1 MNTTPTTERV
11 RLPKVILDKTLIN
24 RLESLASSMMRRS
37 PTLAERMM
45 EELARAKLVPPEK
58 LRSDI
63 VTIGSA
69 VTYRDL
75 TSDRIRTVVLCYPE
89 DEDIDQNRISVLT
102 PVGVALLGLS
112 AGATIPWLTRDDETR
127 TLEVLTVSPPS
138 TV

>member
-1 MNTTPTTERV
+1 MNTTPTSERV
-11 RLPKVILDKTLIN
+11 RLPKVILDKTLFN

-45 EELARAKLVPPEK
+45 EELARAKLVSPEK

-63 VTIGSA
+63 VTIGST
-69 VTYRDL
+69 VTYRDMN
-75 TSDRIRTVVLCYPE
+75 SGRIRTVVLCYPE
-89 DEDIDQNRISVLT
+89 DEDIDQSRISVLT

-112 AGATIPWLTRDDETR
+112 AGATIRWLTRDDETR

-138 TV
+138 AL

>member
-1 MNTTPTTERV
+1 M
-11 RLPKVILDKTLIN
+11 I
-24 RLESLASSMMRRS
+24 A
-37 PTLAERMM
+37 A
-45 EELARAKLVPPEK
+45 
-58 LRSDI
+58 
-63 VTIGSA
+63 
-69 VTYRDL
+69 YRDL

-127 TLEVLTVSPPS
+127 TLEILTVSPPS

>member
-24 RLESLASSMMRRS
+24 RLETLASSMMRRS
-37 PTLAERMM
+37 PSLAERMM
-45 EELARAKLVPPEK
+45 EELARAKLVAPEK

>member
-24 RLESLASSMMRRS
+24 RLESMASSMMRRS

-45 EELARAKLVPPEK
+45 EELARAKLVAPEK
-58 LRSDI
+58 LRSNI

>member
-45 EELARAKLVPPEK
+45 EELARAKLVAPEK

-69 VTYRDL
+69 VTYRDQ
-75 TSDRIRTVVLCYPE
+75 TSDRTRTVVLCYPE

-112 AGATIPWLTRDDETR
+112 AGAKIPWLTRNDETR
-127 TLEVLTVSPPS
+127 ALEVLTVAPPPEL
-138 TV
+138 

>member
-37 PTLAERMM
+37 PTLAERLM
-45 EELARAKLVPPEK
+45 EELARAKLVAPEK

-89 DEDIDQNRISVLT
+89 DEDIDQGRISVLT

>member
-11 RLPKVILDKTLIN
+11 RLPKIILDKTLIN

-45 EELARAKLVPPEK
+45 EELARAKLVAPKK

-63 VTIGSA
+63 VTIGSS

-112 AGATIPWLTRDDETR
+112 AGAMIPWLTRDDETR

>member
-45 EELARAKLVPPEK
+45 EELARAKLVAPEK

-112 AGATIPWLTRDDETR
+112 AGATIPWLTRDGETR

>member
-1 MNTTPTTERV
+1 MNTTPTNEPV
-11 RLPKVILDKTLIN
+11 HKTLIN

-45 EELARAKLVPPEK
+45 EELARAKLVAPEK

>member
-37 PTLAERMM
+37 PTLAERLM
-45 EELARAKLVPPEK
+45 EELARAKLVAPEK

>member
-24 RLESLASSMMRRS
+24 RLESMASSMMRRS

-45 EELARAKLVPPEK
+45 EELARAKLVAPEK
-58 LRSDI
+58 LRSNI
-63 VTIGSA
+63 ITIGSA

>member
-11 RLPKVILDKTLIN
+11 RMPKIILDKTLIN

-45 EELARAKLVPPEK
+45 EELARAKLVAPEK

-89 DEDIDQNRISVLT
+89 DEDIDQGRISVLT

>member
-11 RLPKVILDKTLIN
+11 RLPKIILDKTLIN

-45 EELARAKLVPPEK
+45 EELARAKLVAPEK

>member
-45 EELARAKLVPPEK
+45 EELARAKLVAPEK